1 MTDEDFMRRAIAV
14 ARTHVGQTGS
24 NPSVGCV
31 IAKDGEI
38 VGEGV
43 TGVGGREH
51 AEQAALAA
59 AGAAAR
65 GATAYVTLEP
75 CGQRSAGGPSCSE
88 LLVEAGVARVVVACG
103 DSSVFAAGRGAQ
115 RLQAAGIVTD
125 LGLLQA
131 EAEPLYADYSPAKNL
146 ESRR

>member
-1 MTDEDFMRRAIAV
+1 MTDEDFMRRAIAL
-14 ARTHVGQTGS
+14 ARTHVGQTGA

-31 IAKDGEI
+31 LAKDGEI

-51 AEQAALAA
+51 AEQAALIA
-59 AGAAAR
+59 AGPAAK
-65 GATAYVTLEP
+65 GATAYVTMEP
-75 CGQRSAGGPSCSE
+75 CAQRSAGGRSCSE

-103 DSSVFAAGRGAQ
+103 DSSIYAAGRGSQ

-125 LGLLQA
+125 HGLLQA
-131 EAEPLYADYSPAKNL
+131 EAEPLYAAYSPVKDL